1 MVDLRILDCNE
12 IFIMNN
18 MIDYSNHFLTIT
30 NICSSC
36 LALFSKLEIN
46 EINQINGAL
55 EDGPINTKLI
65 HPYTITGEKKIQSR
79 RYLNNNFCPNFGLT
93 HLCHTCLWMTPYMF
107 FFLISGWTLE
117 VWFKGLAF

>member
-30 NICSSC
+30 NIRFSSC

-55 EDGPINTKLI
+55 EDGPINTKLV
-65 HPYTITGEKKIQSR
+65 HPYTITGEKK
-79 RYLNNNFCPNFGLT
+79 
-93 HLCHTCLWMTPYMF
+93 
-107 FFLISGWTLE
+107 
-117 VWFKGLAF
+117 FKVGDT